1 VPGIITLLDEPYASR
16 IEDLWEAMEREFG
29 VARGYPGAI
38 PHFSYH
44 LAETYDIEAA
54 EMVVAAI
61 AMAERPFEVETSGF
75 GVFTGPA
82 PVVYIPVARSPELA
96 ALHALICDR
105 MRRAGTETVGYYLP
119 ERALL
124 HITIAQQNV
133 PPDALPALLG
143 WLARRDLSWRMPVS
157 NLAIAD
163 QTADGAAVL
172 PRFPLRGR

>member
-1 VPGIITLLDEPYASR
+1 MPGIITLLDEPFASR
-16 IEDLWEAMEREFG
+16 IEDLWEAMDREFG

-44 LAETYDIEAA
+44 LAEEYDLEIA
-54 EMVVAAI
+54 EKVVAAV
-61 AMAERPFEVETSGF
+61 ALAERPFEVETSGF

-96 ALHALICDR
+96 ALHAMVCDR
-105 MRRAGTETVGYYLP
+105 MRRAGIETVPYYLP
-119 ERALL
+119 ERALP

-133 PPDALPALLG
+133 PAEVLPALLG
-143 WLARRDLSWRMPVS
+143 WLARQDLSWRLPAT

-163 QTADGAAVL
+163 QTPGGSVVFR
-172 PRFPLRGR
+172 RFPLCGR

>member
-1 VPGIITLLDEPYASR
+1 MPGIITLLDEPFASR

-29 VARGYPGAI
+29 VIRGYPGAI

-44 LAETYDIEAA
+44 LAEAYDLEAA
-54 EMVVAAI
+54 EMVIAAI
-61 AMAERPFEVETSGF
+61 AWAGRPFAVETSGF

-96 ALHALICDR
+96 ALHALVCDR
-105 MRRAGTETVGYYLP
+105 MRRAGFETVGYYLP
-119 ERALL
+119 ERALP

-133 PPDALPALLG
+133 SGEALPALLG
-143 WLARRDLSWRMPVS
+143 WLARQDLSWRMTAS

-163 QTADGAAVL
+163 QTPDGAVVL
-172 PRFPLRGR
+172 RRFLLRGR